1 MGLLDKIKNI
11 FTEEIEDDDEI
22 KVEQIKKEVR
32 SVPIDSPAVEKK
44 EPVKVE
50 KKEEIVEDIF
60 EEEEEKV
67 VVAPREKEEPKSPVF
82 FTERDF
88 EDLIEPKRR
97 TDKYEKKER
106 LVEEKKKE
114 EEKPR
119 PYGGN
124 YNTNTIIQREK
135 VTFKPTPIISPVYGV
150 LDKNY
155 HKEDIVDR
163 KETTYESV
171 DGLSVDR
178 IRNKAY
184 GTLEDEIEGVMV
196 SKPSKK
202 EVTHEDE
209 IDLFDEL
216 ENSTKNKENK
226 QNSKGKEKNVKEIEE
241 ATIDLTQELDNLLLS
256 KEKYNKTKGDDD
268 VPTKKEELSESDL
281 FNLIDSMY
289 EEGDED

>member
-11 FTEEIEDDDEI
+11 FTEEVEEDEI

-32 SVPIDSPAVEKK
+32 SVPIESPTVEKK
-44 EPVKVE
+44 EPVKIE
-50 KKEEIVEDIF
+50 KKIEELEDIF
-60 EEEEEKV
+60 EEEEKV
-67 VVAPREKEEPKSPVF
+67 VIPKVEKEEPKTPVF

-97 TDKYEKKER
+97 TEKYEKKER
-106 LVEEKKKE
+106 IVEEKKKE

-163 KETTYESV
+163 KETNYESV
-171 DGLSVDR
+171 DGLSVDS

-184 GTLEDEIEGVMV
+184 GTLEDEIEDVMI
-196 SKPSKK
+196 SESNKK
-202 EVTHEDE
+202 VAHVEDE

-216 ENSTKNKENK
+216 EKKEKEVKSTK
-226 QNSKGKEKNVKEIEE
+226 SKEKNVKEIEE

>member
-32 SVPIDSPAVEKK
+32 SVPIDSPTVEKK
-44 EPVKVE
+44 EPVKIE

-196 SKPSKK
+196 SEPSKK

-216 ENSTKNKENK
+216 ENSTKTKENK

-268 VPTKKEELSESDL
+268 IPTKKEELSESDL

>member
-11 FTEEIEDDDEI
+11 FTEEVEEDEI

-32 SVPIDSPAVEKK
+32 SVPIESPTVEKK
-44 EPVKVE
+44 EPVKIE
-50 KKEEIVEDIF
+50 KKIEELEDIF
-60 EEEEEKV
+60 EEEEKV
-67 VVAPREKEEPKSPVF
+67 VIPKVEKEEPKTPVF

-97 TDKYEKKER
+97 TEKYEKKER
-106 LVEEKKKE
+106 IVEEKKKE

-163 KETTYESV
+163 KETNYESV
-171 DGLSVDR
+171 DGLSVDS

-184 GTLEDEIEGVMV
+184 GTLEDEIEDVMI
-196 SKPSKK
+196 SESNKK
-202 EVTHEDE
+202 VAHVEDE

-216 ENSTKNKENK
+216 EKKEKEVKSTK
-226 QNSKGKEKNVKEIEE
+226 SKEKNVREIEE

>member
-11 FTEEIEDDDEI
+11 FTEEVEEEDEI

-32 SVPIDSPAVEKK
+32 SVPIDSPTVEKK

-50 KKEEIVEDIF
+50 KKEEIIEDIF

-97 TDKYEKKER
+97 VDKYEKKER
-106 LVEEKKKE
+106 IVEEKKKE

-196 SKPSKK
+196 SEPTKK
-202 EVTHEDE
+202 EISREDE

-216 ENSTKNKENK
+216 ENSTKAKESK
-226 QNSKGKEKNVKEIEE
+226 TSSKGKEKNVKEIEE

-268 VPTKKEELSESDL
+268 VPAKKEELSESDL

>member
-44 EPVKVE
+44 EPVKIE

-196 SKPSKK
+196 SEPSKK

-216 ENSTKNKENK
+216 ENSTKTKENK

-268 VPTKKEELSESDL
+268 IPTKKEELSESDL